1 MSSIENVSRYPFMR
15 IFEQLL
21 RYNYY
26 YYSFTETPAVLK
38 LIYHLTITA
47 NILFIARSFFYCV
60 TIAQVTVFVISFH

>member
-21 RYNYY
+21 RYN
-26 YYSFTETPAVLK
+26 YSFTETPAVLK

-60 TIAQVTVFVISFH
+60 TIAQVTVFVISFQ